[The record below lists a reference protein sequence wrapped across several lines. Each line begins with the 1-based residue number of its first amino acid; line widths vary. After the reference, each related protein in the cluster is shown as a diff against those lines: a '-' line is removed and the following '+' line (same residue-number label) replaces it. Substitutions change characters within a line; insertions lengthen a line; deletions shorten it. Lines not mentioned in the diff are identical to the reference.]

1 MDFKTHSTDREGEGK
16 GLKQGGFTMVD
27 QTYAYAREKL
37 EMAVW
42 KLATGEGEVKSRLA
56 DAAIELFILQEGD
69 LPADLEAERREIVA
83 QLTSGKMQYETRAKE
98 GQLVQEPV
106 GLLYSTLRFMRRKRA
121 VELAERICTLE
132 AKLEDWIDRECK
144 SSVVD

>member
-1 MDFKTHSTDREGEGK
+1 
-16 GLKQGGFTMVD
+16 MVD